1 MQKINNFSDFEVAD
15 EIKHAIEDMGFTEPT
30 PIQRD
35 VIPHLLAGRDV
46 IAQAP
51 TGTGKTAA
59 FAIPIINNID
69 EDSSDIQALVLCPT
83 RELVIQMANEF
94 KEIMKYSESI
104 RILPI
109 YGGQNIDRQLIG
121 LKRKPQIICGT
132 PGRVMD
138 HLRRR
143 TLKLH
148 NLKMFVLDE
157 ADEML
162 DMGFRS
168 DLDEINK
175 TCPRDKQ
182 VVLFSATMPKTIVA
196 ISKNYQVDPILVKTK
211 GSDLPTIE
219 QIAIKCK
226 EGDKLGLVTDVL
238 DAHNYNL
245 TIAFCNTKRRV
256 DELAASLCGL
266 GYNAEALHGDL
277 RQSQRDR
284 VMKRYRAGETRVLV
298 ATDVAARGIDVENV
312 QAIFNFD
319 TPNDEEYYVHRI
331 GRTARAN
338 KTGVAYTFYTKAQ
351 QDLISKYERY
361 TKNIMT
367 KMDKMQSTTDF
378 SSKKLNNLFKGLD
391 KNHTNTISFITK
403 SIEEYNT
410 ENNSEFTALELLAVA
425 LEGAGSMV
433 MTDNNS
439 RDTRNRKEKLSGVPS
454 TRFFMTIGTMDNTTD
469 DSVKK
474 FIMAKTSI
482 PESAILEVKL
492 LEKFGFAQI
501 GEGFEDLM
509 DALNNESFNG
519 RKLNCEIA
527 GERTGGGRGGDRG
540 GDRGG
545 RGGDR
550 GGRSSF
556 GGDRGG
562 RGGYSN
568 DRAPRRE
575 GGFSNDRAPR
585 REGGFSSDR
594 APRTEGGY
602 NNDRAPRR
610 EGGFSSDRAP
620 RTEGG
625 YNNDR
630 APRREGG
637 YSNDRAP
644 RTEGGYSN
652 DRAPRREGG
661 YSNDRAPRR
670 EGGFSSDRAPR
681 REGGFSSDRAPRRE
695 GGFSSDRAPRREGGF
710 SSDRAPRREGGF
722 APKREGYDKPKG
734 TNFDE
739 PKKYDRD

>member
-1 MQKINNFSDFEVAD
+1 MQKINNFSDFEVAG

-30 PIQRD
+30 PIQSE
-35 VIPHLLAGRDV
+35 VIPHLLAGKDV

-59 FAIPIINNID
+59 FAIPIINSID
-69 EDSSDIQALVLCPT
+69 PESTDVEALILCPT
-83 RELVIQMANEF
+83 RELAIQMCNEF
-94 KEIMKYSESI
+94 KELMKYSESV

-109 YGGQNIDRQLIG
+109 YGGQNIDRQLMG
-121 LKRKPQIICGT
+121 LKRKPQIVCGT

-148 NLKMFVLDE
+148 NLKTFVLDE

-162 DMGFRS
+162 DMGFRT

-175 TCPRDKQ
+175 ACPRDKQ
-182 VVLFSATMPKTIVA
+182 VVLFSATMPKTIVE
-196 ISKNYQVDPILVKTK
+196 ISRNYQVDPILVKTK

-226 EGDKLGLVTDVL
+226 EGDKIGLVTDIL
-238 DAHNYNL
+238 DAHDYNL
-245 TIAFCNTKRRV
+245 TIAFCNTKKRV
-256 DELAASLCGL
+256 DELSASLCAL

-298 ATDVAARGIDVENV
+298 ATDVAARGIDVDNV

-338 KTGVAYTFYTKAQ
+338 RTGIAYTFYTKNQA
-351 QDLISKYERY
+351 DLITKYERY
-361 TKNIMT
+361 TKNTMI
-367 KMDKMQSTTDF
+367 KMDKAQSTNDF

-391 KNHTNTISFITK
+391 KNHSNTVSFITK
-403 SIEEYNT
+403 SLEEYNT
-410 ENNSEFTALELLAVA
+410 ENNTEYTPLELLAVA

-439 RDTRNRKEKLSGVPS
+439 RNTRDRKEKLAGIAS
-454 TRFFMTIGTMDNTTD
+454 TRFFMTIGTMDNTNE

-474 FIMAKTSI
+474 FIVAKTGI
-482 PESAILEVKL
+482 PEASILEVKL
-492 LEKFGFAQI
+492 LEKFGFAQVA
-501 GEGFEDLM
+501 EGCEDM
-509 DALNNESFNG
+509 MEALNETTFNG

-527 GERTGGGRGGDRG
+527 GERTGGRG

-550 GGRSSF
+550 GPR
-556 GGDRGG
+556 RE
-562 RGGYSN
+562 GGYSN

-585 REGGFSSDR
+585 REGGFSNDRAPRREGGFSNDRAPRREGGFSNDRAPRREGGFSNDRAPRREGGFSNDR
-594 APRTEGGY
+594 APRTEGGFS
-602 NNDRAPRR
+602 DRAPRR

-625 YNNDR
+625 
-630 APRREGG
+630 
-637 YSNDRAP
+637 
-644 RTEGGYSN
+644 
-652 DRAPRREGG
+652 
-661 YSNDRAPRR
+661 
-670 EGGFSSDRAPR
+670 FSDRAPR

-695 GGFSSDRAPRREGGF
+695 GGFSSDRAPRRDGQDGF
-710 SSDRAPRREGGF
+710 DRPRRNSD
-722 APKREGYDKPKG
+722 APKR
-734 TNFDE
+734 F
-739 PKKYDRD
+739 DRD